1 MSAPGSG
8 NNGNQE
14 SNTWLIENMVDS
26 EEQTTL
32 EVTFACGH
40 HLPIFQVAV
49 NRAENG
55 YPDMEQVVTERLR
68 RQQVLCHTCQYF
80 NTVREVQEDHY
91 VQVLRTMGS
100 DPTTAPA
107 NIDLLRMYYDMAQT
121 FGQRANLGLST
132 NVMEQCINEFCRIII
147 ARLSA
152 NQRRAGLASLT
163 QLQEDHNEAQ
173 QPGGHVEIVRRLTEA
188 ITNANEAALAHST
201 ADTNMPDP
209 SDTSSPPRRENPPV
223 DEDESM
229 RDPASEPLMG
239 TSTQGQEQDPSSE
252 LSESAKADL
261 KRRPSFFTGTAP
273 GSSPTAGTGSPGVE
287 TESQAQEQQQDPS
300 SSELSESAKKDLK
313 KRPTFTGTNAP
324 GSSPGTETEAP
335 APQEQEQEQEQEQPS
350 SDPTEPPSS
359 PSAQAAERRKART
372 EQNDDKIS

>member
-1 MSAPGSG
+1 MSAQGSG

-40 HLPIFQVAV
+40 RLPIFQVAV

-55 YPDMEQVVTERLR
+55 YPVMDQVVTERLR

-91 VQVLRTMGS
+91 VEVLRTMGS
-100 DPTTAPA
+100 NPTAAPA
-107 NIDLLRMYYDMAQT
+107 NIDLLRMYYDMVQT

-163 QLQEDHNEAQ
+163 QLQEDHNTAQ

-188 ITNANEAALAHST
+188 ITNANEAALEQST
-201 ADTNMPDP
+201 ADTNMLDP
-209 SDTSSPPRRENPPV
+209 SGTSSPPRRKSSPV

-239 TSTQGQEQDPSSE
+239 TSTQEQEQDPSSE

-261 KRRPSFFTGTAP
+261 K
-273 GSSPTAGTGSPGVE
+273 
-287 TESQAQEQQQDPS
+287 
-300 SSELSESAKKDLK
+300 
-313 KRPTFTGTNAP
+313 KRPTFMGTNAP
-324 GSSPGTETEAP
+324 GSSPSTETENP

-350 SDPTEPPSS
+350 SDPSEPPSS
-359 PSAQAAERRKART
+359 PAAQAAERLKART
-372 EQNDDKIS
+372 EQKGDGIS